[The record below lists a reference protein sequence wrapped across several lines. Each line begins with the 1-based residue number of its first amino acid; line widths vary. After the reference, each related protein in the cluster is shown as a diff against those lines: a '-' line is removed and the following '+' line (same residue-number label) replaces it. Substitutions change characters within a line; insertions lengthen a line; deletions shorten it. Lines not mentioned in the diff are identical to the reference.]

1 LHRSITFDQTSAPYL
16 AFAALEGA
24 WLGGW
29 IPSLTDGPTDR
40 QRTGALVLGGF
51 GRLGAALLSTAPVR
65 PHGDL
70 LADAALVDAP
80 STGAGAGAGALF
92 STSDKAPVWG
102 LLGAGV
108 AGTIVGGALHRRIEL
123 ASADAPLLTLAGAEG
138 TWLGAWIPS
147 LLDDPTTR
155 QRVGA
160 LAL

>member
-1 LHRSITFDQTSAPYL
+1 
-16 AFAALEGA
+16 
-24 WLGGW
+24 
-29 IPSLTDGPTDR
+29 
-40 QRTGALVLGGF
+40 
-51 GRLGAALLSTAPVR
+51 
-65 PHGDL
+65 
-70 LADAALVDAP
+70 
-80 STGAGAGAGALF
+80 GAGAGALF

-160 LAL
+160 LALGSFGGVGLATVASPFLHLDADFAVNAAALNVLFAGAGAGAGALVSTSDKAPVWGLLAAGSAGFIAGGALHRRIEL